1 MLKLTLLSYFA
12 GLFGATLPI
21 NFLDHSLL
29 YRCNLIEPGMTIS
42 EISPDSQ
49 IRLRPLSK
57 QLENGVAIIGWGGQF
72 LELPAE
78 GLHFL
83 TWLDEG
89 LSLAAA
95 QQRFETFYCR
105 PCSLRFCRSGG
116 WPGYPTPG
124 CPAPSPDG
132 LVASELG
139 QTYLCRAGA
148 DCLDDPGHS
157 GYGPVGVNPFPLAP
171 TRRLF
176 LA

>member
-1 MLKLTLLSYFA
+1 
-12 GLFGATLPI
+12 
-21 NFLDHSLL
+21 
-29 YRCNLIEPGMTIS
+29 MTIS

-95 QQRFETFYCR
+95 RQQFETFY
-105 PCSLRFCRSGG
+105 
-116 WPGYPTPG
+116 
-124 CPAPSPDG
+124 APFSEMELAEVIAA
-132 LVASELG
+132 LVACDFVAAVDG
-139 QTYLCRAGA
+139 QVIPPRVARPQP
-148 DCLDDPGHS
+148 CLA
-157 GYGPVGVNPFPLAP
+157 VGS
-171 TRRLF
+171 RLRW
-176 LA
+176 